1 MAQTIDVSR
10 LIDERGVNR
19 FNVGLVIFAFFI
31 ILLDGYDIGAAAF
44 AAPSLIKEWHIT
56 DRSALGTLFSSSLF
70 GILFGSTIFGW
81 IGDRYG
87 RVAAIVS
94 SCVTFGVFTLAACW
108 ATNLDQL
115 IWLRFFA
122 GVGIGG
128 LPPTLI
134 ALTAEFSPAR
144 KRSTMVI
151 VMFCGITLGGAVP
164 GWVSAAFVGTY
175 GWQVLFA
182 LGGVFPLAIAIA
194 AALWMP
200 ESLKFLVLKGGRQAR
215 ISRIVNRIDPGLRT
229 DGSTAFT
236 VQDEKQYEGFSPKY
250 LFQDGLGLIT
260 PLLWVCFIVNLMGF
274 YFLMSWMPTLLTN
287 AHFPP
292 SEAAV
297 ATSWF
302 QVGGTCG
309 GLLLSVLM
317 DKKGLLPVSVL
328 FICAIPI
335 VAAIGYF
342 AGAGDLAI
350 LMIVIFFA
358 GFCVLGLQFGLNAT
372 SGMIYPTAFRANGS
386 GWAFAVGR
394 VGSVAGP
401 KVGGILIAMQ
411 LSLQALY
418 LLATVPFIVGA
429 VASIALARFYSATFK
444 GEGLGQRAPAGARTG
459 EPGPSLG
466 RAEMAPR

>member
-1 MAQTIDVSR
+1 MARTVDVSR
-10 LIDERGVNR
+10 LIDERGVNS

-31 ILLDGYDIGAAAF
+31 ILLDGYDIGAASF
-44 AAPSLIKEWHIT
+44 AAPSLIKEWGIT

-70 GILFGSTIFGW
+70 GILFGAPIFGW

-87 RVAAIVS
+87 RVAAIVA
-94 SCVTFGVFTLAACW
+94 SCVTFGAFTLVACW
-108 ATNLDQL
+108 ASNLDQL
-115 IWLRFFA
+115 IYLRFFA
-122 GVGIGG
+122 GIGIGG

-134 ALTAEFSPAR
+134 ALTAEFSPAK

-175 GWQVLFA
+175 GWQILFA
-182 LGGVFPLAIAIA
+182 IGGIFPLVIGLA
-194 AALWMP
+194 AAIWMP
-200 ESLKFLVLKGGRQAR
+200 ESLKFLVLKGGRAAR
-215 ISRIVNRIDPGLRT
+215 VSRIVNRIDPGLQT
-229 DGSTAFT
+229 DASTVFT
-236 VQDEKQYEGFSPKY
+236 VQDEKKYEGFSPKY
-250 LFQDGLGLIT
+250 LFEDGLGWIT

-274 YFLMSWMPTLLTN
+274 YFLTSWMPTLLTN

-292 SEAAV
+292 GEAAV

-335 VAAIGYF
+335 VGAIGYA
-342 AGAGDLAI
+342 AGAGDLTV
-350 LMIVIFFA
+350 LMLIVFFA

-372 SGMIYPTAFRANGS
+372 SGMIYPTAFRSNGS

-394 VGSVAGP
+394 FGSVAGP
-401 KVGGILIAMQ
+401 KVGGVLIAMQ

-429 VASIALARFYSATFK
+429 IASIALARVYAATFK
-444 GEGLGQRAPAGARTG
+444 GEGLGQRAPTGARAG
-459 EPGPSLG
+459 EAGPSLG
-466 RAEMAPR
+466 RAEMAGR

>member
-1 MAQTIDVSR
+1 MAQTRTIDISR
-10 LIDERGVNR
+10 LIDERGLNSVN
-19 FNVGLVIFAFFI
+19 VWLVIFAFFI

-44 AAPSLIKEWHIT
+44 AAPALIKAWHIT
-56 DRSALGTLFSSSLF
+56 DRGALGTLFSSSLF
-70 GILFGSTIFGW
+70 GILFGSPIFGW
-81 IGDRYG
+81 IGDRWG
-87 RVAAIVS
+87 RQIAVIG
-94 SCVTFGVFTLAACW
+94 SCIMFGVFTLAACW
-108 ATNLDQL
+108 AANIDQL
-115 IWLRFFA
+115 IYLRFLA

-134 ALTAEFSPAR
+134 ALTAEYAPQR

-182 LGGVFPLAIAIA
+182 VGGIFPLAIAVL
-194 AALWMP
+194 AALALP
-200 ESLKFLVLKGGRQAR
+200 ESLKFLVLKGGRSAR
-215 ISRIVNRIDPGLRT
+215 VSRIVNRIDPGLAT
-229 DGSTAFT
+229 DASTIFT
-236 VQDEKQYEGFSPKY
+236 VHDEKRYEGFSPKY

-260 PLLWVCFIVNLMGF
+260 PLLWVCFAVNLMGF
-274 YFLMSWMPTLLTN
+274 YFLMSWMPTLLTG
-287 AHFPP
+287 AHLPP
-292 SEAAV
+292 EEAAV

-302 QVGGTCG
+302 QVGGTAG

-328 FICAIPI
+328 FILAIPV
-335 VAAIGYF
+335 VAAIGYA
-342 AGAGDLAI
+342 AGAADTT
-350 LMIVIFFA
+350 LMMLVIFCA

-401 KVGGILIAMQ
+401 KVGGMLIAMQ

-418 LLATVPFIVGA
+418 LWATVPFLVGA
-429 VASIALARFYSATFK
+429 IASIALARLYAATFA
-444 GEGLGQRAPAGARTG
+444 GEGLGQRTRLAPRTG
-459 EPGPSLG
+459 
-466 RAEMAPR
+466 